1 MFSASYMMYL
11 AVQGVMGLLILKAWR
26 IRFRVFLVWLD
37 NPLESVSIH
46 D

>member
-11 AVQGVMGLLILKAWR
+11 AVQRVMGLLLKAWR
-26 IRFRVFLVWLD
+26 IRFGVFLVWLD